1 LGKLRKV
8 TGTIGDNYRDRIRTS
23 VNVLGDGFG
32 CGIIFHLT
40 KGRLAESDNDELV
53 QQLKSD
59 IKLLNAELPTV
70 TPKLT
75 RASIDV
81 GPRLQH
87 EMLPTTSAQLT
98 APQPVGYQKSRGARG
113 LLVPGPA
120 AIIRSQGHGLP
131 HVDSRRTSITS
142 SRIGY
147 NSADR
152 DERRSLL
159 EGSME
164 FTV

>member
-1 LGKLRKV
+1 
-8 TGTIGDNYRDRIRTS
+8 
-23 VNVLGDGFG
+23 VLGDGFG

-70 TPKLT
+70 PLKHT
-75 RASIDV
+75 RTSIDV
-81 GPRLQH
+81 LGPRVQH
-87 EMLPTTSAQLT
+87 ELLPTTSAQLT
-98 APQPVGYQKSRGARG
+98 APAAVGYPRSSHRSSTSGTRG
-113 LLVPGPA
+113 LFAPGTGPA
-120 AIIRSQGHGLP
+120 AIIRTQGQGLP

-142 SRIGY
+142 SRIGLY
-147 NSADR
+147 NSAVDR